1 MPILFPCQKQQHNI
15 STYLLPDD
23 ITTTTTTT
31 TNSILGLWA
40 GSPPPFPEDNLWW
53 LVERC
58 RLSQAKCSSCHPTI
72 NVKALTKHK
81 TLTEP
86 LAWPHL
92 FFIQPLDWRNTKP
105 WLNHWPGLI
114 FSSSSH
120 WTEETKKPWLNHWLG
135 LIFSSSSHWTE
146 ETQCPDWT
154 IGLASS
160 FLHPAIGLKK
170 HKALTKP
177 LAWPHLFFI
186 QPLDSSTLYAISL
199 KPVCKNDIIN
209 DNTSSSTS
217 INNTGNYLTY
227 TIKLQFGVRF
237 KYNKLATVSCI
248 HNNNNNVLSLYFI
261 IFLFKKTTKGGT
273 NKQTC
278 WGEAVSASDS
288 VW

>member
-1 MPILFPCQKQQHNI
+1 MFFLPPDYQCQ
-15 STYLLPDD
+15 STD
-23 ITTTTTTT
+23 
-31 TNSILGLWA
+31 
-40 GSPPPFPEDNLWW
+40 
-53 LVERC
+53 
-58 RLSQAKCSSCHPTI
+58 
-72 NVKALTKHK
+72 
-81 TLTEP
+81 
-86 LAWPHL
+86 
-92 FFIQPLDWRNTKP
+92 
-105 WLNHWPGLI
+105 
-114 FSSSSH
+114 
-120 WTEETKKPWLNHWLG
+120 
-135 LIFSSSSHWTE
+135 
-146 ETQCPDWT
+146 ETQNPDWTIGLASSFLHPAIGLKKQKNPDWT